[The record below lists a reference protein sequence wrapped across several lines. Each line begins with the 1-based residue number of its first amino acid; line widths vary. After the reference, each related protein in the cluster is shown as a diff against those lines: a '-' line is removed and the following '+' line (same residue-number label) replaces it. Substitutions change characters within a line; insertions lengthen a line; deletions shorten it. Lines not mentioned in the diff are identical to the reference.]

1 MPGDVTCS
9 MHHAQN
15 LYKHLPANL
24 SLYEHSECSV
34 APSDKNTKAYLNR
47 ELTNYAEDLHG
58 VIMKY

>member
-1 MPGDVTCS
+1 